1 MAIATGNAFLTF
13 ELNNLY
19 ANRESKGRVLLPFKF
34 KIYLKGS
41 YKFLGLFGK
50 LMLLISFSIKN
61 DNSLILLIFY
71 LIYQL
76 NSFHS
81 RF

>member
-19 ANRESKGRVLLPFKF
+19 ANSESKGRVLFPFKF

-41 YKFLGLFGK
+41 YKFLGLSGK

-61 DNSLILLIFY
+61 DNSFILLIFY

-76 NSFHS
+76 NSFRSH
-81 RF
+81 F